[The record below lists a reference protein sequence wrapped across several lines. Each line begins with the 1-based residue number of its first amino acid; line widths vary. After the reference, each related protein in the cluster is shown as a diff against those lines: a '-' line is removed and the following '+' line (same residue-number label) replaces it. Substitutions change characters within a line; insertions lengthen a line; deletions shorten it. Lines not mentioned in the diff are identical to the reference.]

1 MAALALSGRYESPL
15 RTLASSISVALNS
28 RVSGGLVPRSAFPTS
43 SLFLRNGHCRLLR
56 IIAGPGPAADR
67 PLQTTKALVRSEL
80 LSSSLVP
87 SLNRANATLLCR
99 PFHNTFI
106 PSHEG
111 STPPVDPPTPST
123 PGPLDTDLRWRIVRP
138 ARWSEHIGLYQ
149 ELSKSKLASL
159 VVLTTMCGYAVAPGA
174 MDLPTLLYTTVGTG
188 LCVASANTFN
198 QWIEV
203 PYDAQMMRTRNRV
216 LVRGALTPLHA
227 FSVGV
232 LSGTAGIVTLAT
244 LVNPLTAVLGAA
256 NIVLY
261 SFVYTCLKRVSIVNT
276 WVGAVVGALPPMMGW
291 TACLNS
297 LDPGA
302 WLLGIVLYAWQ
313 FPHFN
318 SLSWPLRKDYSRAG
332 YRMTVVTNPALN
344 ARVSLR
350 YSVLLAPLSLLFPYF
365 DVTTWWF
372 ALDSMIVNLY
382 LIYRSYQFWQHSS
395 DRTYRPLFFASLVH
409 LPVYLLLLLFHKKPT
424 VEQADDQSPEPIS
437 LPANL

>member
-1 MAALALSGRYESPL
+1 
-15 RTLASSISVALNS
+15 
-28 RVSGGLVPRSAFPTS
+28 
-43 SLFLRNGHCRLLR
+43 
-56 IIAGPGPAADR
+56 
-67 PLQTTKALVRSEL
+67 
-80 LSSSLVP
+80 
-87 SLNRANATLLCR
+87 
-99 PFHNTFI
+99 
-106 PSHEG
+106 
-111 STPPVDPPTPST
+111 
-123 PGPLDTDLRWRIVRP
+123 
-138 ARWSEHIGLYQ
+138 
-149 ELSKSKLASL
+149 
-159 VVLTTMCGYAVAPGA
+159 MCGYAVAPGA

-409 LPVYLLLLLFHKKPT
+409 LPVYLLLLLFHKKPAT
-424 VEQADDQSPEPIS
+424 GFNHLRQT
-437 LPANL
+437 